1 MSLAAAERRGIL
13 RAMRDGLPA
22 LALKLFHVAWMSV
35 GLGIAL
41 ELLAIVILLLS
52 GGSSTALGV
61 AANVLS
67 RVSWSVVVCAALA
80 VTTSLSRLS
89 IPLSGVAGL
98 LVAPSMTLI
107 TKSLQKMILTMLAG
121 AQGGPAFG
129 VLLTFAA
136 IKGAEYL
143 LLGLILAL
151 IGARGFGFLA
161 AIAAGTVVGLLFA
174 CVVTAVNVLL
184 GSPLAVI
191 LSGFINEL
199 LFPIGC
205 SIILMGAEKLAAF
218 MSAAMKPAE
227 TPAETPAR

>member
-1 MSLAAAERRGIL
+1 
-13 RAMRDGLPA
+13 MRDGLPA

-89 IPLSGVAGL
+89 IPFSGVAGL

-136 IKGAEYL
+136 IKGAEAL
-143 LLGLILAL
+143 TQTTATASSSHGPTSTEKRLATSPVVSSWL
-151 IGARGFGFLA
+151 SPKASATSITASTAIPAQSKERVASMRRPGNRRQ
-161 AIAAGTVVGLLFA
+161 AIAMTTSASGT
-174 CVVTAVNVLL
+174 
-184 GSPLAVI
+184 
-191 LSGFINEL
+191 LSQKIDCQ
-199 LFPIGC
+199 P
-205 SIILMGAEKLAAF
+205 
-218 MSAAMKPAE
+218 
-227 TPAETPAR
+227 